1 MRWEGHRESS
11 NIEDRRDGGD
21 DGGFGGDDHDSGSGG
36 FSPGGG
42 FGLPINLG
50 GGGIGTI
57 IVMLIIAWVLG
68 INPMSL
74 LSGTQIGPSERTHT
88 YSRSERAVQT
98 SPTRR
103 DELSRFVAVVLGDT
117 EDRWK
122 QILPAQVGDL
132 VPKARGMRYEEPR
145 LVLFS
150 RSTRSPCGMASAAT
164 GPFYCPADRKVY
176 IDLAFYDELKT
187 RFRAP
192 GDFAQAYVI
201 AHEIGHH
208 IQNII
213 GILPAFNQARARMS
227 EKEQNRASV
236 RVELQA
242 DCFAGV
248 WAHEAQKER
257 DFIEPG
263 DIEEALNAASRIG
276 DDSIQRT
283 IQGYVVPDSFTHGSA
298 AQRVRWFKIGFESGR
313 MSSCDTFKAP
323 NL

>member
-1 MRWEGHRESS
+1 MRWDGHRESS
-11 NIEDRRDGGD
+11 NIEDRRD
-21 DGGFGGDDHDSGSGG
+21 DGGFGGDDTGSGG
-36 FSPGGG
+36 GGYSGGG
-42 FGLPINLG
+42 FGGLPINIG

-57 IVMLIIAWVLG
+57 VIMLIIAWVLG
-68 INPMSL
+68 INPLTL
-74 LSGTQIGPSERTHT
+74 LSGMPVGPG
-88 YSRSERAVQT
+88 T
-98 SPTRR
+98 SSSQSYRPAPQPRQPSTARK
-103 DELSRFVAVVLGDT
+103 DELTRFVAVVLGDT

-122 QILPAQVGDL
+122 EILPAQAGDL
-132 VPKARGMRYEEPR
+132 NPRAAGMRYEEPK

-150 RSTRSPCGMASAAT
+150 GATRSPCGQADASS

-208 IQNII
+208 IQNQL

-227 EKEQNRASV
+227 EREQNRASV
-236 RVELQA
+236 KVELQA

-248 WAHEAQKER
+248 WAHYAQKER

-263 DIEEALNAASRIG
+263 DIDEALNAASRIG
-276 DDSIQRT
+276 DDSIQKTMTGR
-283 IQGYVVPDSFTHGSA
+283 VVPDSFTHGSS
-298 AQRVRWFKIGFESGR
+298 AQRQRWFKTGFESGR
-313 MSSCDTFKAP
+313 LGTCDTFKAP
-323 NL
+323 SL

>member
-11 NIEDRRDGGD
+11 NIEDRRE
-21 DGGFGGDDHDSGSGG
+21 DGGFGGDDGG
-36 FSPGGG
+36 PGGYSGGG
-42 FGLPINLG
+42 FGGLPINLG

-57 IVMLIIAWVLG
+57 VIMLIVAWVLG
-68 INPMSL
+68 INPLTL
-74 LSGTQIGPSERTHT
+74 LSGLPVGPGTSSSQQFQQPPRP
-88 YSRSERAVQT
+88 RATTVANKDQLT
-98 SPTRR
+98 
-103 DELSRFVAVVLGDT
+103 RFVAVVLGDT

-122 QILPAQVGDL
+122 EILPAQAGDL
-132 VPKARGMRYEEPR
+132 VPRAAGMRYAEPT
-145 LVLFS
+145 LVMFS
-150 RSTRSPCGMASAAT
+150 GATRSGCGQASTAS
-164 GPFYCPADRKVY
+164 GPFYCPADGKVY

-208 IQNII
+208 VQDQL

-227 EKEQNRASV
+227 EREANRASV
-236 RVELQA
+236 KVELQA

-248 WAHEAQKER
+248 WAHFAQKER

-276 DDSIQRT
+276 DDSIQKTMR
-283 IQGYVVPDSFTHGSA
+283 GYVVPDSFTHGSS
-298 AQRVRWFKIGFESGR
+298 AQRVRWFKAGFDSGR
-313 MSSCDTFKAP
+313 LGSCDTFKAP
-323 NL
+323 TL

>member
-21 DGGFGGDDHDSGSGG
+21 SGGFGGDDGGSSYGPSSGG
-36 FSPGGG
+36 LG
-42 FGLPINLG
+42 GLPINIG

-57 IVMLIIAWVLG
+57 VIMLIIAWVLG
-68 INPMSL
+68 INPMTL
-74 LSGTQIGPSERTHT
+74 LSGTQVGPSQSYT
-88 YSRSERAVQT
+88 RSERPPQRTPARNDQLT
-98 SPTRR
+98 K
-103 DELSRFVAVVLGDT
+103 FVAVVLGDT

-122 QILPAQVGDL
+122 EILPQQAGEL
-132 VPKARGMRYEEPR
+132 VPKAAGMRYQEPK

-150 RSTRSPCGMASAAT
+150 GSTRSPCGQASAAT
-164 GPFYCPADRKVY
+164 GPFYCPADAKVY
-176 IDLAFYDELKT
+176 IDLAFYDELKN

-208 IQNII
+208 IQNML

-236 RVELQA
+236 KVELQA

-248 WAHEAQKER
+248 WAHYAQKER

-276 DDSIQRT
+276 DDAIQKT
-283 IQGYVVPDSFTHGSA
+283 MQGYVVPDSFTHGSA
-298 AQRVRWFKIGFESGR
+298 AQRQRWFKVGFQQGR
-313 MSSCDTFKAP
+313 LGACDTFKAP
-323 NL
+323 SL

>member
-1 MRWEGHRESS
+1 MRWDGHRESS
-11 NIEDRRDGGD
+11 NIEDRRE
-21 DGGFGGDDHDSGSGG
+21 DGGFGGDDGGSGG
-36 FSPGGG
+36 GYSGGG
-42 FGLPINLG
+42 FGGLPINLG

-57 IVMLIIAWVLG
+57 VIMLVVAWLLG
-68 INPMSL
+68 INPLTL
-74 LSGTQIGPSERTHT
+74 LSGMPVGPGQSSSSYQYSQPSRTAPA
-88 YSRSERAVQT
+88 RK
-98 SPTRR
+98 
-103 DELSRFVAVVLGDT
+103 DELTRFVAVVLGDT

-122 QILPAQVGDL
+122 EILPSQAGDL
-132 VPKARGMRYEEPR
+132 VPRAAGMRYEEPK

-150 RSTRSPCGMASAAT
+150 GATRSPCGQANAAS

-208 IQNII
+208 IQNQL

-236 RVELQA
+236 MVELQA

-248 WAHEAQKER
+248 WAHYAQKER

-276 DDSIQRT
+276 DDSIQKTMR
-283 IQGYVVPDSFTHGSA
+283 GYVVPDSFTHGSS
-298 AQRVRWFKIGFESGR
+298 AQRQRWFKVGFDQGR
-313 MSSCDTFKAP
+313 LGVCDTFKAP
-323 NL
+323 SL

>member
-11 NIEDRRDGGD
+11 NIEDRRDDGGFSGD
-21 DGGFGGDDHDSGSGG
+21 DGSDGGGGFGGGG
-36 FSPGGG
+36 FG
-42 FGLPINLG
+42 GLPINLG

-57 IVMLIIAWVLG
+57 VVMLIVAWLIG
-68 INPMSL
+68 INPLTL
-74 LSGTQIGPSERTHT
+74 LSGLPVGPGTSSSSHRQASTQMPSG
-88 YSRSERAVQT
+88 A
-98 SPTRR
+98 RR
-103 DELSRFVAVVLGDT
+103 DDLTRFVAVVLGDT

-122 QILPAQVGDL
+122 EILPSQAGDL
-132 VPKARGMRYEEPR
+132 VPRAAGMRYQEPR

-150 RSTRSPCGMASAAT
+150 GATRSGCGQANAAT
-164 GPFYCPADRKVY
+164 GPFYCPADGKVY

-208 IQNII
+208 VQDQL

-227 EKEQNRASV
+227 EREANRASV
-236 RVELQA
+236 KVELQA

-248 WAHEAQKER
+248 WAHFAQQER

-276 DDSIQRT
+276 DDSIQKTMR
-283 IQGYVVPDSFTHGSA
+283 GYVVPDSFTHGSS
-298 AQRVRWFKIGFESGR
+298 AQRVRWFKTGFESGR
-313 MSSCDTFKAP
+313 LGSCDTFKAQ

>member
-1 MRWEGHRESS
+1 MRWDGHRESS
-11 NIEDRRDGGD
+11 NIEDRRD
-21 DGGFGGDDHDSGSGG
+21 DGGFGGDDGGSGG
-36 FSPGGG
+36 GYSGGG
-42 FGLPINLG
+42 FGGLPINLG

-57 IVMLIIAWVLG
+57 VIMLVVAWLLG
-68 INPMSL
+68 INPLTL
-74 LSGTQIGPSERTHT
+74 LSGMPVGPGQSSSSYQYSQPSRTT
-88 YSRSERAVQT
+88 PARK
-98 SPTRR
+98 
-103 DELSRFVAVVLGDT
+103 DELTRFVAVVLGDT

-122 QILPAQVGDL
+122 EILPSQAGDL
-132 VPKARGMRYEEPR
+132 VPRAAGMRYEEPK

-150 RSTRSPCGMASAAT
+150 GATRSPCGQASAAS

-208 IQNII
+208 IQNQL

-236 RVELQA
+236 MVELQA

-248 WAHEAQKER
+248 WAHYAQKER

-276 DDSIQRT
+276 DDSIQKTMR
-283 IQGYVVPDSFTHGSA
+283 GYVVPDSFTHGSS
-298 AQRVRWFKIGFESGR
+298 AQRQRWFKVGFDQGR
-313 MSSCDTFKAP
+313 LGVCDTFKAP
-323 NL
+323 SL

>member
-11 NIEDRRDGGD
+11 NIEDRRD
-21 DGGFGGDDHDSGSGG
+21 DGGFGGDDSGG
-36 FSPGGG
+36 RGGYSGGG
-42 FGLPINLG
+42 FGGLPINLG

-57 IVMLIIAWVLG
+57 AIVLIVAWLLG
-68 INPMSL
+68 INPLTL
-74 LSGTQIGPSERTHT
+74 LSGMPVGPGSSSQQFQQRP
-88 YSRSERAVQT
+88 VQRQT
-98 SPTRR
+98 VANKDQLT
-103 DELSRFVAVVLGDT
+103 RFVAVVLGDT

-122 QILPAQVGDL
+122 EILPTQAGEL
-132 VPKARGMRYEEPR
+132 VPRAAGMRYVEPT
-145 LVLFS
+145 LVMFS
-150 RSTRSPCGMASAAT
+150 GATRSACGQANAAT
-164 GPFYCPADRKVY
+164 GPFYCPADGKVY

-208 IQNII
+208 VQDQL

-227 EKEQNRASV
+227 EREQNRASV
-236 RVELQA
+236 KVELQA

-248 WAHEAQKER
+248 WAHFAQKER

-276 DDSIQRT
+276 DDSIQKTMR
-283 IQGYVVPDSFTHGSA
+283 GYVVPDSFTHGSSE
-298 AQRVRWFKIGFESGR
+298 QRVRWFKTGFQSGR
-313 MSSCDTFKAP
+313 LGSCDTFKAST
-323 NL
+323 L

>member
-1 MRWEGHRESS
+1 MRWDDHRESD

-21 DGGFGGDDHDSGSGG
+21 DDGGPSSGGFGGFG
-36 FSPGGG
+36 
-42 FGLPINLG
+42 GLPLNLG

-57 IVMLIIAWVLG
+57 VIMLIIAWVLG
-68 INPMSL
+68 INPLTL
-74 LSGTQIGPSERTHT
+74 LSGMPVGPGEPRVASQQARPAP
-88 YSRSERAVQT
+88 RSAQRNDQ
-98 SPTRR
+98 
-103 DELSRFVAVVLGDT
+103 LSRFVAVVLADT

-122 QILPAQVGDL
+122 EILPAQAGDL
-132 VPKARGMRYEEPR
+132 DPRLAGLKYKEPT

-150 RSTRSPCGMASAAT
+150 GRTRSGCGQAETAS
-164 GPFYCPADRKVY
+164 GPFYCPGDGKVY

-201 AHEIGHH
+201 AHEIGHRV
-208 IQNII
+208 QDLL
-213 GILPAFNQARARMS
+213 GILPAFDKARAKMS
-227 EKEQNRASV
+227 EREANRASV
-236 RVELQA
+236 KVELQA

-276 DDSIQRT
+276 DDSIQKASR
-283 IQGYVVPDSFTHGSA
+283 GYVVPDSFTHGSSE
-298 AQRVRWFKIGFESGR
+298 QRVRWFKVGYETGR
-313 MSSCDTFKAP
+313 LKACDTLRASR
-323 NL
+323 L

>member
-1 MRWEGHRESS
+1 MRWEGRRESS

-21 DGGFGGDDHDSGSGG
+21 DGFDSGSGG
-36 FSPGGG
+36 GSFGGGG
-42 FGLPINLG
+42 FGGGLPINLG

-57 IVMLIIAWVLG
+57 VVMLIIAWVLG
-68 INPMSL
+68 INPLTL
-74 LSGTQIGPSERTHT
+74 LSGMPVGPGASHQVQQQVPQHRPTQARND
-88 YSRSERAVQT
+88 Q
-98 SPTRR
+98 
-103 DELSRFVAVVLGDT
+103 LSRFVAVVLGDT

-122 QILPAQVGDL
+122 TILPAQAGEL
-132 VPKARGMRYEEPR
+132 VPQAAGMRYQEPK

-150 RSTRSPCGMASAAT
+150 GHTRSPCGEASAAT
-164 GPFYCPADRKVY
+164 GPFYCPADAKVY

-187 RFRAP
+187 RFKAP

-208 IQNII
+208 IQDQL
-213 GILPAFNQARARMS
+213 GILPAFNKARARMS

-248 WAHEAQKER
+248 WAHAAQGDR

-263 DIEEALNAASRIG
+263 DIEQALNAASRIG
-276 DDSIQRT
+276 DDSIQKTMR
-283 IQGYVVPDSFTHGSA
+283 GYVVPDSFTHGSSE
-298 AQRVRWFKIGFESGR
+298 QRVRWFKAGFESGR
-313 MSSCDTFKAP
+313 LKSCDTFKNP
-323 NL
+323 I

>member
-11 NIEDRRDGGD
+11 NIEDRRSGGD
-21 DGGFGGDDHDSGSGG
+21 DGGFGGGDDGSGG
-36 FSPGGG
+36 YSPGGG
-42 FGLPINLG
+42 FGMPINIG

-57 IVMLIIAWVLG
+57 IVMLIIAWVMG

-74 LSGTQIGPSERTHT
+74 ISGTQIGPSQAPQSYSRTERTAPHT
-88 YSRSERAVQT
+88 SARK
-98 SPTRR
+98 
-103 DELSRFVAVVLGDT
+103 DELTRFVAVVLGDT
-117 EDRWK
+117 EDRFR
-122 QILPAQVGDL
+122 QIVPQQAGEL
-132 VPKARGMRYEEPR
+132 VPKASGMRYEEPK

-150 RSTRSPCGMASAAT
+150 GSTRSPCGAANAAT
-164 GPFYCPADRKVY
+164 GPFYCPSDRKVY
-176 IDLAFYDELKT
+176 IDLAFYDELKN

-208 IQNII
+208 IQNMI

-236 RVELQA
+236 KVELQA

-248 WAHEAQKER
+248 WAHHAQKDR

-276 DDSIQRT
+276 DDSIQKTMR
-283 IQGYVVPDSFTHGSA
+283 GYVVPDSFTHGSA
-298 AQRVRWFKIGFESGR
+298 AQRQRWFKIGFESGR
-313 MSSCDTFKAP
+313 MGACDTFKAP
-323 NL
+323 SL